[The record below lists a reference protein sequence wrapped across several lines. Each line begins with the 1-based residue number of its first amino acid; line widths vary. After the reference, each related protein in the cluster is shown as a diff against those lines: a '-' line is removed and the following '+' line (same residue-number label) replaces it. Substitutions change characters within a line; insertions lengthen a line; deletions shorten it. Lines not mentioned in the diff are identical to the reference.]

1 MQNVFISSS
10 TVTSGSL
17 VKGGAGFGVTAQNYG
32 PTVPNTGFYNTIV
45 PPAGG
50 YTFYKTKPQ
59 NGPIVKVANNDT
71 DLINIIKEYSGVT
84 YSISGALQW
93 AATQPDIAVANFDY
107 PNVITSGSVLYLDA
121 GYTVS
126 SPRTGSTIY
135 DLSGTGNNGSYVF
148 AGPTFNSSNSGSLV
162 FTPSTNTVSSSVG
175 VSNLTTTGITVS
187 SWFKFDAQPNTI
199 MRFATVDI

>member
-17 VKGGAGFGVTAQNYG
+17 VKGGTGFGVVNQNYG
-32 PTVPNTGFYNTIV
+32 PTTANTGFYNTIT

-50 YTFYKTKPQ
+50 YTFYKTKTQ

-71 DLINIIKEYSGVT
+71 DLISIIKEYSGVT

-93 AATQPDIAVANFDY
+93 AATQNDIAVANFDY
-107 PNVITSGSVLYLDA
+107 PNIITSGSVLYLDA

-135 DLSGTGNNGSYVF
+135 DLSLSASPFADIISEVKYSTG
-148 AGPTFNSSNSGSLV
+148 
-162 FTPSTNTVSSSVG
+162 
-175 VSNLTTTGITVS
+175 
-187 SWFKFDAQPNTI
+187 
-199 MRFATVDI
+199 